1 MAFKD
6 TEELCEIIHK
16 KFDVIE
22 HMHRVLKP
30 LYQATVVLQR
40 TDFTMSDFYA
50 TWTQLETSLEKIERK
65 YNNDPLASSLL
76 HCLSKRKQKLID
88 NTTMLCALA
97 LDPRFCKELS
107 SNQKSQAIDS
117 LLSLWRRIQM
127 IPGNGDIVADSELSD
142 SDLEISINNT
152 TILSRFKPKQFEED
166 CAASV
171 LSTNVFVLSDKIS
184 SFMCTTHEM
193 PEGTIYDF
201 WVQNE
206 KKFPELF
213 QLSQVIFAIC
223 PTQAIVERA
232 FSTLSHIFP
241 SHRNKLNENLL
252 NDIMIISLNEDL
264 FRQVNEEDRIVVMN
278 NDKCI

>member
-6 TEELCEIIHK
+6 TDKLCEIIQI

-50 TWTQLETSLEKIERK
+50 TWIQLEDSLQKIEK
-65 YNNDPLASSLL
+65 KHKNDPLALSLL
-76 HCLSKRKQKLID
+76 RCLSKRKQKLID

-97 LDPRFCKELS
+97 LDPRFYGDLS
-107 SNQKSQAIDS
+107 SHQKSQAIDS
-117 LLSLWRRIQM
+117 LLNLWRRIQM
-127 IPGNGDIVADSELSD
+127 IPRNGDIETGPELSD
-142 SDLEISINNT
+142 SELEISIQNT
-152 TILSRFKPKQFEED
+152 TILSKFKHAQCEED
-166 CAASV
+166 TAPSV
-171 LSTNVFVLSDKIS
+171 LSTNVFVLSEKIS
-184 SFMCTTHEM
+184 SFMCSTHIM

-201 WVQNE
+201 WLQNE
-206 KKFPELF
+206 NFFPELF
-213 QLSQVIFAIC
+213 QLSQLIFSIC
-223 PTQAIVERA
+223 PTQSIVERA

-241 SHRNKLNENLL
+241 SHRNNLNENLL

-264 FRQVNEEDRIVVMN
+264 FRQVNEEDRVMVMK
-278 NDKCI
+278 DEQFI